1 MNAMTNLGRL
11 FSELPYA
18 RIIRCGV
25 TAQIVGVLL
34 LSVLLFT
41 KIPLLITICMPLG
54 AMLVGLGLL
63 AWAWGVVWGQR

>member
-1 MNAMTNLGRL
+1 MDDMTNLGRL

-18 RIIRCGV
+18 RVIRCGATV
-25 TAQIVGVLL
+25 EIAGVLL

-41 KIPLLITICMPLG
+41 KMPILITICMPLG

-63 AWAWGVVWGQR
+63 TWAWGVIWGQK